1 MGKALEFVLGVA
13 FFFFVARVARR
24 VRDARRG

>member
-13 FFFFVARVARR
+13 FFFVMFRVIRAARE
-24 VRDARRG
+24 RGGE